1 MKSPVRTWRMIAVIA
16 AGSLVLAACGGDDG
30 DDDTGNGDAG
40 ASPTGSPTAEA
51 APPQNVADGVLKLG
65 TLLPQ
70 TGSLASLGPPEIA
83 GVDLAIQEINEA
95 GGVLGQDVEVI
106 HADSGDTS
114 TNIASQSV
122 DRLLS
127 QGVDAIIGA
136 ASSGVS
142 KTVIDKI
149 TGAGVV
155 QMSPANTSP
164 DFSDYPDRGLYW
176 RTAPSDVLQGRI
188 LGDLI
193 IEEGNATVGILALQD
208 AYGTGLADNVE
219 QAVTGANGEVVEKVI
234 YDPKAA
240 EYSAEVGQIQAADPD
255 AIVLIGFEESG
266 KIVQEMVS
274 AGIGPQQGKTLYL
287 VDGNVGQASL
297 EELPAGTL
305 EGVKGTVPGAE
316 TASDFRDRLLEVDPD
331 LEVFSYA
338 AESYDAT
345 ILLALAAIAAE
356 SDAGEDLAA
365 QLESVSKE
373 GTECTTFAECKELL
387 ENGEDIDYQGISGPI
402 EFDENGDVTAAS
414 VGIYEYDAENKV
426 PAVAQ
431 EYKSGNL

>member
-1 MKSPVRTWRMIAVIA
+1 MSSPVRTWRSVAVIA
-16 AGSLVLAACGGDDG
+16 AGSLALAACGGDDG
-30 DDDTGNGDAG
+30 GDDNVAADPTTSASAG
-40 ASPTGSPTAEA
+40 ADDGPK
-51 APPQNVADGVLKLG
+51 NKADGVLKLG

-83 GVDLAIQEINEA
+83 GVKLAVDEINAA
-95 GGVLGQDVEVI
+95 GGVLGKDVTVSDS
-106 HADSGDTS
+106 DSGDTS

-127 QGVDAIIGA
+127 EGVDAIIGA

-155 QMSPANTSP
+155 QFSPANTSP
-164 DFSDYPDRGLYW
+164 DFTDYPDRNLYW

-188 LGDLI
+188 LSDLV

-219 QAVTGANGEVVEKVI
+219 KGVTGSNGEVVEKVI

-240 EYSAEVGQIQAADPD
+240 EYSADVGKIKAADPD

-266 KIVQEMVS
+266 KIVQELVKQ
-274 AGIGPQQGKTLYL
+274 GIGPQQGKKLYL

-305 EGVKGTVPGAE
+305 NGVKGTVPGAE
-316 TASDFRDRLLEVDPD
+316 TASDFRDKLLAVDPS
-331 LEVFSYA
+331 LTVFSYA
-338 AESYDAT
+338 AESYDAAV
-345 ILLALAAIAAE
+345 LLALAAIAAE
-356 SDAGEDLAA
+356 SDAGVDIAE
-365 QLESVSKE
+365 QLQEVSTG
-373 GTECTTFAECKELL
+373 GTKCTSFADCSKAL
-387 ENGEDIDYQGISGPI
+387 EAGEDIDYDGVSGPV
-402 EFDENGDVTAAS
+402 EFSEKGDPTEAS
-414 VGIYEYDAENKV
+414 VGIYTYDAANKV
-426 PAVAQ
+426 PATAQ
-431 EYKSGNL
+431 VYKSGSL

>member
-1 MKSPVRTWRMIAVIA
+1 MKSPVRTWRMVAVVA
-16 AGSLVLAACGGDDG
+16 AGSLALAACGGDDAE
-30 DDDTGNGDAG
+30 DDTSASPSESASAG
-40 ASPTGSPTAEA
+40 AEGPTNE
-51 APPQNVADGVLKLG
+51 ADGVLKLG

-83 GVDLAIQEINEA
+83 GVKLAVEEINAA
-95 GGVLGQDVEVI
+95 GGVLGKPVTVSDS
-106 HADSGDTS
+106 DSGDTS

-127 QGVDAIIGA
+127 EGVDAIIGA

-155 QMSPANTSP
+155 QFSPANTSP
-164 DFSDYPDRGLYW
+164 DFTDYPDRNLYW

-188 LGDLI
+188 LSDLV

-219 QAVTGANGEVVEKVI
+219 KGITGSNGEVVEKVI

-240 EYSAEVGQIQAADPD
+240 EYSADVGKIKAADPD

-266 KIVQEMVS
+266 KIVQELVKQ
-274 AGIGPQQGKTLYL
+274 GIGPQQGKKLYL

-297 EELPAGTL
+297 EELPPGTL
-305 EGVKGTVPGAE
+305 NGVKGTVPGAE
-316 TASDFRDRLLEVDPD
+316 TASDFRDRLLKVDPS
-331 LEVFSYA
+331 LTVFSYA
-338 AESYDAT
+338 GESYDAA
-345 ILLALAAIAAE
+345 ILIALAAQAAE
-356 SDAGEDLAA
+356 SDAGVDIAE
-365 QLESVSKE
+365 QLQEVSTG
-373 GTECTTFAECKELL
+373 GTKCTTFADCKKALDA
-387 ENGEDIDYQGISGPI
+387 GEDIDYDGVSGPV
-402 EFDENGDVTAAS
+402 EFSEKGDPTEAS
-414 VGIYEYDAENKV
+414 VGIYTYDAANKV
-426 PAVAQ
+426 PATAQ
-431 EYKSGNL
+431 VYKAGSL

>member
-1 MKSPVRTWRMIAVIA
+1 MVAVIA

-30 DDDTGNGDAG
+30 DDDGDS
-40 ASPTGSPTAEA
+40 ASPTGSPTAGSDA
-51 APPQNVADGVLKLG
+51 PQNEADGVLKLG

-83 GVDLAIQEINEA
+83 GVKLAVNEINDA
-95 GGVLGQDVEVI
+95 GGVLGKPVEVI
-106 HADSGDTS
+106 DADSGDTS

-155 QMSPANTSP
+155 QFSPANTSP
-164 DFSDYPDRGLYW
+164 DFTDYPDRDLYW

-188 LGDLI
+188 LADLV
-193 IEEGNATVGILALQD
+193 IEEGNSTVGILALQD

-219 QAVTGANGEVVEKVI
+219 QGITSSNGEVVEKII

-240 EYSAEVGQIQAADPD
+240 EYSAEVGQIKAADPD
-255 AIVLIGFEESG
+255 AVVLIGFEESG
-266 KIVQEMVS
+266 KIVQELVKQ
-274 AGIGPQQGKTLYL
+274 GIGPQQGKKLYL

-297 EELPAGTL
+297 EELPPGTL
-305 EGVKGTVPGAE
+305 TGVKGTVPGAE
-316 TASDFRDRLLEVDPD
+316 TAADFRDRLLAVDSS
-331 LEVFSYA
+331 LTVFSYA
-338 AESYDAT
+338 AESYDAA
-345 ILLALAAIAAE
+345 ILTALAAAAAE
-356 SDAGEDLAA
+356 SDAGTDIAGK
-365 QLESVSKE
+365 LEEVSKG
-373 GTECTTFAECKELL
+373 GTKCTTYADCL
-387 ENGEDIDYQGISGPI
+387 EKIEAGEDIDFDGVSGPV
-402 EFDENGDVTAAS
+402 EFSEKGDPTEAS
-414 VGIYEYDAENKV
+414 VGIYEYDAQNKV

-431 EYKSGNL
+431 VYKSGTL

>member
-1 MKSPVRTWRMIAVIA
+1 MKSPVRTWRMVAVVA
-16 AGSLVLAACGGDDG
+16 VSSLALAACGGDEASEEP
-30 DDDTGNGDAG
+30 DTAAG
-40 ASPTGSPTAEA
+40 ASGSPSADANT
-51 APPQNVADGVLKLG
+51 PQNEADGVLKLG

-83 GVDLAIQEINEA
+83 GVKLAVNEINEA
-95 GGVLGQDVEVI
+95 GGVLDKPVEVI
-106 HADSGDTS
+106 DADSGDTS

-127 QGVDAIIGA
+127 QGVDVIIGA

-155 QMSPANTSP
+155 QFSPANTSP
-164 DFSDYPDRGLYW
+164 DFTDYPDRDLYF

-219 QAVTGANGEVVEKVI
+219 QAVTGSNGEVVEKVI

-240 EYSAEVGQIQAADPD
+240 EYSAEVGQIAAADPD
-255 AIVLIGFEESG
+255 AVVLIGFEESG
-266 KIVQEMVS
+266 KIVQELVKQ
-274 AGIGPQQGKTLYL
+274 GIGPQQGKKLYL

-305 EGVKGTVPGAE
+305 DGVKGTVPGAE
-316 TASDFRDRLLEVDPD
+316 TSGDFRDRLLAVDPS
-331 LEVFSYA
+331 LTVFSYA
-338 AESYDAT
+338 AESYDAAV
-345 ILLALAAIAAE
+345 LSALAAVAAE
-356 SDAGEDLAA
+356 SDAGTDISSKLVE
-365 QLESVSKE
+365 VSKE
-373 GTECTTFAECKELL
+373 GEKCTTFAQCKELL
-387 ENGEDIDYQGISGPI
+387 DAGTDIDFDGISGPV
-402 EFDENGDVTAAS
+402 EFSDKGDPTEAS
-414 VGIYEYDAENKV
+414 VGIYTYDAQNKV

-431 EYKSGNL
+431 VYKAGSL

>member
-1 MKSPVRTWRMIAVIA
+1 MKSPVRTWRTVAVIA
-16 AGSLVLAACGGDDG
+16 AGSLVLAACGGG
-30 DDDTGNGDAG
+30 DDTETDPGAG
-40 ASPTGSPTAEA
+40 ADPTAEA
-51 APPQNVADGVLKLG
+51 TGDANAPQNEADGQLKLG
-65 TLLPQ
+65 SLLPQ

-83 GVDLAIQEINEA
+83 GIDLAVQEINEA
-95 GGVLGQDVEVI
+95 GGVLGQDVTIE

-164 DFSDYPDRGLYW
+164 DFTDYPDRGLYW

-208 AYGTGLADNVE
+208 AYGTGLAENVE
-219 QAVTGANGEVVEKVI
+219 QAVTGGNGEVVETVI

-266 KIVQEMVS
+266 KIVQELVS
-274 AGIGPQQGKTLYL
+274 AGIGPQQGKQLFL

-297 EELPAGTL
+297 AELPAGTL

-316 TASDFRDRLLEVDPD
+316 TASDFRDRLLQVDD
-331 LEVFSYA
+331 TLEVFSYA

-345 ILLALAAIAAE
+345 MLLALAAIAAE
-356 SDAGEDLAA
+356 SDAGTDIAEN
-365 QLESVSKE
+365 LEAVSKD
-373 GTECTTFAECKELL
+373 GTECSTFAECKELL
-387 ENGEDIDYQGISGPI
+387 EAGEDIDYQGVSGPI

-414 VGIYEYDAENKV
+414 VGIFEYDAENAV

-431 EYKSGNL
+431 EYRSGEL

>member
-1 MKSPVRTWRMIAVIA
+1 MKSPVRTWRMVAVIA
-16 AGSLVLAACGGDDG
+16 ASSLVLAACGGDD
-30 DDDTGNGDAG
+30 DDDTG
-40 ASPTGSPTAEA
+40 ASPTGSPGAGQDA
-51 APPQNVADGVLKLG
+51 PQNEADGVLKLG

-83 GVDLAIQEINEA
+83 GVDLAVKEINEA
-95 GGVLGQDVEVI
+95 GGVLGKDVEVI

-164 DFSDYPDRGLYW
+164 DFTDYPDRGLYW

-188 LGDLI
+188 LGDLV
-193 IEEGNATVGILALQD
+193 IEDGNASVGILALQD
-208 AYGTGLADNVE
+208 AYGTGLAENVTK
-219 QAVTGANGEVVEKVI
+219 AVEGSNGEVVESVI

-240 EYSAEVGQIQAADPD
+240 EYSAEVGQVKAADPD

-266 KIVQEMVS
+266 KIVQELVKQ
-274 AGIGPQQGKTLYL
+274 GIGPQQGKNLYL

-297 EELPAGTL
+297 AELPAGTL
-305 EGVKGTVPGAE
+305 EGVKGTVPGADAGE
-316 TASDFRDRLLEVDPD
+316 DFRNRLLEVDPS
-331 LEVFSYA
+331 LEVFSYS
-338 AESYDAT
+338 AESYDAVM
-345 ILLALAAIAAE
+345 LLALAAIAAE
-356 SDAGEDLAA
+356 SDAGTDIAEK
-365 QLESVSKE
+365 LEEVSKG
-373 GTECTTFAECKELL
+373 GTKCTTFEECSQLL
-387 ENGEDIDYQGISGPI
+387 EDGEDIDYDGVSGPI
-402 EFDENGDVTAAS
+402 EFSDKGDPTEAS
-414 VGIYEYDAENKV
+414 VGIYVYDAENKGV
-426 PAVAQ
+426 DVAQ
-431 EYKSGNL
+431 EFKSGTL

>member
-1 MKSPVRTWRMIAVIA
+1 MKSPVRTWRTVAVVA
-16 AGSLVLAACGGDDG
+16 ATGLALAACGGSDDNATDG
-30 DDDTGNGDAG
+30 TTAAPSASADAG
-40 ASPTGSPTAEA
+40 QQVE
-51 APPQNVADGVLKLG
+51 ADGALKLG

-83 GVDLAIQEINEA
+83 GVALAVQEINEA
-95 GGVLGQDVEVI
+95 GGVLGQDVTVI
-106 HADSGDTS
+106 DADSGDTS

-127 QGVDAIIGA
+127 ENVDVIIGA

-155 QMSPANTSP
+155 QFSPANTSP
-164 DFSDYPDRGLYW
+164 DFTDYPDRGLYW

-188 LGDLI
+188 LGDLV
-193 IEEGNATVGILALQD
+193 IEDGNATVGILALQD

-219 QAVTGANGEVVEKVI
+219 RAVTGSNGEVVEKVI

-240 EYSAEVGQIQAADPD
+240 EYSAEVGQVAAADPD

-266 KIVQEMVS
+266 KIVQELVKQ
-274 AGIGPQQGKTLYL
+274 GIGPQQGKKLYL

-305 EGVKGTVPGAE
+305 EGVQGTVPGAE
-316 TASDFRDRLLEVDPD
+316 TASDFRDRLLAIDPS
-331 LEVFSYA
+331 LTVFSYA
-338 AESYDAT
+338 AESYDAA
-345 ILLALAAIAAE
+345 ILSALAAIAAE
-356 SDAGEDLAA
+356 SDAGTDIAANLED
-365 QLESVSKE
+365 VSKG
-373 GTECTTFAECKELL
+373 GTKCTAFAECKELL
-387 ENGEDIDYQGISGPI
+387 EAGEDIDYDGVSGPV
-402 EFDENGDVTAAS
+402 EFDENGDPTEAS
-414 VGIYEYDAENKV
+414 VGIYTYDAQNKV

-431 EYKSGNL
+431 VYKSGTL

>member
-1 MKSPVRTWRMIAVIA
+1 MKSPVRTWRIVALAA
-16 AGSLVLAACGGDDG
+16 AGSLALAACGGG
-30 DDDTGNGDAG
+30 DDTADPGSTPAPSASADTGN
-40 ASPTGSPTAEA
+40 TVE
-51 APPQNVADGVLKLG
+51 ADGALKLG

-83 GVDLAIQEINEA
+83 GVKLAVNEINEA
-95 GGVLGQDVEVI
+95 GGVLDQDVTVI
-106 HADSGDTS
+106 DADSGDTS

-127 QGVDAIIGA
+127 ENVDVIIGA

-155 QMSPANTSP
+155 QFSPANTSP
-164 DFSDYPDRGLYW
+164 DFTDYPDRDLYW

-188 LGDLI
+188 LGDLV

-219 QAVTGANGEVVEKVI
+219 KAVTGSNGEVVEKVI

-240 EYSAEVGQIQAADPD
+240 EYSAEVGQIAAADPD

-266 KIVQEMVS
+266 KIVQEMVKQ
-274 AGIGPQQGKTLYL
+274 GIGPQQGKKLYL

-297 EELPAGTL
+297 EELPPGTL
-305 EGVKGTVPGAE
+305 NGVKGTVPGAE
-316 TASDFRDRLLEVDPD
+316 TASDFRDRLLGVDPS
-331 LEVFSYA
+331 LTVFSYA
-338 AESYDAT
+338 AESYDAA
-345 ILLALAAIAAE
+345 ILSALAAIAAE
-356 SDAGEDLAA
+356 SDAGVDIAA
-365 QLESVSKE
+365 ELEAVSKG
-373 GTECTTFAECKELL
+373 GTKCTTFADCKSKL
-387 ENGEDIDYQGISGPI
+387 EAGEDIDYDGVSGPV
-402 EFDENGDVTAAS
+402 EFSEKGDPTEAS
-414 VGIYEYDAENKV
+414 VGIYTYDAQNKV

-431 EYKSGNL
+431 VYKSGTL